1 MAGALTQAWIEKR
14 IKKVIDQHFQ
24 ESKYVSDKEW
34 LKTQRLHYLGGVLQ
48 TGLFLLPTEKYFE
61 LKQYCYDKYGYDPGG
76 LSGQYTLEMLMEEQ
90 DAGTDEHI

>member
-1 MAGALTQAWIEKR
+1 MAGAITQAWIEKR

-48 TGLFLLPTEKYFE
+48 TGLFLLPTEKYYE
-61 LKQYCYDKYGYDPGG
+61 LVRYCYETYGYDLGG
-76 LSGQYTLEMLMEEQ
+76 ATDAQMTFRMLIEE
-90 DAGTDEHI
+90 E